1 MRRMNVFLLY
11 FLSHVQFPVLGLD
24 ICAANFILTMAPV
37 HSGQSSFN
45 VRHYISLVGKSGAAS
60 D

>member
-1 MRRMNVFLLY
+1 MRRMNVFLID

-24 ICAANFILTMAPV
+24 ICAANVFLAMAPV

-45 VRHYISLVGKSGAAS
+45 V
-60 D
+60 

>member
-1 MRRMNVFLLY
+1 MRRMNVFLLD

-24 ICAANFILTMAPV
+24 ICAANVILAMAPV

-45 VRHYISLVGKSGAAS
+45 V
-60 D
+60 